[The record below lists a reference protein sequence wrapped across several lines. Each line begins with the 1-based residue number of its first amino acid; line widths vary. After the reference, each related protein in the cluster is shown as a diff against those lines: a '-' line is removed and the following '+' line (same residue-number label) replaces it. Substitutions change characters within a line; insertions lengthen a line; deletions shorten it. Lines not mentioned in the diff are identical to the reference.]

1 MRKVIEQLSQSEVL
15 KQMNQKLTFT
25 EIGVIASLLISTAS
39 GVFMLG
45 VVYADVNRNADDIR
59 ELKPLTRDVAEIKA
73 NVEFLS
79 DLAREER
86 HRKNGGGD
94 YD

>member
-1 MRKVIEQLSQSEVL
+1 
-15 KQMNQKLTFT
+15 MNQKITLT
-25 EIGVIASLLISTAS
+25 ELGVIASLFISTAS

-45 VVYADVNRNADDIR
+45 VVYADVNRNTDDIA
-59 ELKPLTRDVAEIKA
+59 ELQPLTRDVAEIKA

-79 DLAREER
+79 DLAREDR
-86 HRKNGGGD
+86 HRKNGGGG